1 MRAAFDATD
10 PTDVGHAQRAV
21 EKLLRA
27 GRARGEVS
35 RAHAL
40 EDQARLVLG
49 ALQHLLFEW
58 TQRPGFPIAER
69 AKRMAR
75 LLADALAP

>member
-1 MRAAFDATD
+1 M
-10 PTDVGHAQRAV
+10 
-21 EKLLRA
+21 
-27 GRARGEVS
+27 GRTGGDVS

-40 EDQARLVLG
+40 EDQAGMVLG
-49 ALQHLLFEW
+49 ALQYLTYEW
-58 TQRPGFPIAER
+58 THRADFPIAER